1 MEEAEQNPFAG
12 SEHRLYSPLLESALR
27 LAARGHYRQFRK
39 GGAPDCARDGPL
51 LPATCV
57 PYVTHLMGTACILAR
72 LGAPD
77 TVLAAALLHDFLE
90 DVPAPDGEAVILEAA
105 GPEVLEIVRAVTENK
120 RRDEEASAT
129 WEVRK
134 REQLEGLDS
143 IPVDAV
149 LVKAADALHNLLSL
163 LGDLAASERVDAVWG
178 RFNAA
183 PQRQMWYY
191 RGLAERIGERLG
203 DHPLAR
209 ELAGAVKLLNRWVLR
224 KH

>member
-1 MEEAEQNPFAG
+1 MEEPSPGPLER
-12 SEHRLYSPLLESALR
+12 SEDRLYSPLVEAALR

-39 GGAPDCARDGPL
+39 GGEPVGAGDDAV

-72 LGAPD
+72 LGASD

-90 DVPAPDGEAVILEAA
+90 DVPAPDGEAAILAAA
-105 GPEVLEIVRAVTENK
+105 GAEVLELVRAVTEDK
-120 RRDEEASAT
+120 RRGEAASET

-134 REQLEGLDS
+134 REQLEGLER
-143 IPVDAV
+143 IPHDAV
-149 LVKAADALHNLLSL
+149 LIKGADALHNLASL
-163 LGDLAASERVDAVWG
+163 LDDLAASECADTVWE

-183 PQRQMWYY
+183 PGRQFWYY
-191 RGLAERIGERLG
+191 RGLAGRVSDRLG

-209 ELAGAVKLLNRWVLR
+209 ELDDAVTQLHRWVPR
-224 KH
+224 PR